1 MKQRLYLD
9 TSVPS
14 AYYDDEKP
22 ERQKVTQGWWG
33 NEMGKYELVISRVTL
48 DELEATKDVDRRN
61 KFLGLVE
68 GIEILPI
75 TKECRLLANK
85 YIENDSVAN
94 VFQYSHLSQT
104 CAAYWSIVVVVSGKT
119 LKNVSYW
126 VENDIIPENCFN
138 DALHIAI
145 VTINNIDILVSW
157 NFAHLVNINTRH
169 KVKGVNLLND
179 YSEIEIVSP
188 LEIGGGKYV
197 WKW

>member
-22 ERQKVTQGWWG
+22 ERQKVTQRWWE

-85 YIENDSVAN
+85 YIENN
-94 VFQYSHLSQT
+94 
-104 CAAYWSIVVVVSGKT
+104 
-119 LKNVSYW
+119 
-126 VENDIIPENCFN
+126 IIPENCFN

-145 VTINNIDILVSW
+145 VTINNIDVLVSW
-157 NFAHLVNINTRH
+157 NFAHLVNTNTRH

-197 WKW
+197 